1 VTPEAA
7 VYLQA
12 VAGVSNTRTP
22 WEHSQH
28 MGRDGRAR
36 FFKAAR
42 ALRESLPEEEANE
55 EIAKL
60 AAKMG
65 VAQ

>member
-12 VAGVSNTRTP
+12 VAGVSNARTA

-36 FFKAAR
+36 FFEAAR
-42 ALRESLPEEEANE
+42 ALRKAFPKEEADE
-55 EIAKL
+55 QIAKL
-60 AAKMG
+60 VAKLER
-65 VAQ
+65 AQ

>member
-1 VTPEAA
+1 MTPEAA

-12 VAGVSNTRTP
+12 VAGVSSARTA

-36 FFKAAR
+36 FFEAAR
-42 ALRESLPEEEANE
+42 ALRESLPETEANE
-55 EIAKL
+55 QIAELAVKL
-60 AAKMG
+60 G